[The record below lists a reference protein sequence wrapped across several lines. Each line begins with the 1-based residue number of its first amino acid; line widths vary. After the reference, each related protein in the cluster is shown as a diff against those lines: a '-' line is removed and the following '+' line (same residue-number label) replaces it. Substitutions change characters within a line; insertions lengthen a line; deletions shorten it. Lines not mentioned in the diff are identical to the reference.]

1 MGMTISVVLV
11 NLKETLKI
19 ELIQENNNE
28 NNICH
33 ETLKTA
39 FDLVCKYWK
48 ITEIV
53 KDANANELGFEYV
66 GEKIIEVVNGN
77 DD

>member
-1 MGMTISVVLV
+1 MGMSISVVLV
-11 NLKETLKI
+11 NLKEMLKI
-19 ELIQENNNE
+19 ELIQENN
-28 NNICH
+28 ICN

-39 FDLVCKYWK
+39 FDLVCKYWE

-77 DD
+77 DA

>member
-1 MGMTISVVLV
+1 MGMSISVVLV
-11 NLKETLKI
+11 NLKEMLKI
-19 ELIQENNNE
+19 ELIQE

-77 DD
+77 VD